1 MKNILQ
7 ISMVLL
13 LALTGCKQESRA
25 AGVEY
30 EFLTPYVV
38 VLKKSSLPGYIP
50 NLATVGN
57 HIIHQTHWYKE
68 NGLLRDKNGN
78 ILKKADVDCFTFLV
92 LGEPMKP
99 GEKRNFNICTVQ
111 YDPEKPSNIFKLN
124 QVGNGVN
131 QKQKYA
137 YMGAWLGNLGALPLK
152 HLAGKEFEIRRSS
165 DGKSVYKGI
174 LKLRR
179 DDPRY
184 QGNIPFTGEEVLEL
198 DYSNFN
204 TPGKY
209 YFYVENIGRSMEFVI
224 DSSALNE
231 AFYIHAR
238 GLIINGAVLPNS
250 GLLPHGK
257 VRRAIK
263 LCSWGVSPATP
274 IITVKEKQKK
284 SPDFLTSKI
293 TALR

>member
-13 LALTGCKQESRA
+13 LALTGCKQESHA

-57 HIIHQTHWYKE
+57 HIVHQTHWYKE

-111 YDPEKPSNIFKLN
+111 YDPEKRI
-124 QVGNGVN
+124 
-131 QKQKYA
+131 
-137 YMGAWLGNLGALPLK
+137 
-152 HLAGKEFEIRRSS
+152 
-165 DGKSVYKGI
+165 
-174 LKLRR
+174 
-179 DDPRY
+179 
-184 QGNIPFTGEEVLEL
+184 
-198 DYSNFN
+198 
-204 TPGKY
+204 
-209 YFYVENIGRSMEFVI
+209 
-224 DSSALNE
+224 
-231 AFYIHAR
+231 
-238 GLIINGAVLPNS
+238 
-250 GLLPHGK
+250 
-257 VRRAIK
+257 
-263 LCSWGVSPATP
+263 
-274 IITVKEKQKK
+274 
-284 SPDFLTSKI
+284 
-293 TALR
+293 